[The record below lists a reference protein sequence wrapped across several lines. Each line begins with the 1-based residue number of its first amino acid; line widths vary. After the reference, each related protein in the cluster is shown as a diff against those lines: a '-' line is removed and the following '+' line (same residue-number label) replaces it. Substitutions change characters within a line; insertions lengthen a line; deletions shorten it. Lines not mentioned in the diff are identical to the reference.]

1 MAGASLAAGRALHG
15 RCLESPDAVPKLAL
29 YGQTNNPFTE
39 KCRRALVFK
48 KLDFELH
55 ISSGPEDVK
64 RWSPVTGL
72 LPVMRVDGDELVSDS
87 TNILLR
93 LEQLSPEPPLLSSVP
108 IVAAQQRNLED
119 WADESFL
126 WYWQEW
132 YRLEAAAP
140 PPPAAGAFARLRRL
154 FSGAEPPDARRRAQA
169 ELLRGLDD
177 RLSDLVNFLGSRR
190 FFYSDR
196 VSIADLTVYAML
208 LTLRRD
214 AMPGS
219 AALLAARTALGDFM
233 HRVEA
238 ETGGAQPA

>member
-1 MAGASLAAGRALHG
+1 
-15 RCLESPDAVPKLAL
+15 VPQLAL

-48 KLDFELH
+48 KLDFELL
-55 ISSGPEDVK
+55 ISTGPEDVK

-72 LPVMRVDGDELVSDS
+72 LPVMRIDRDELVSDS

-93 LEQLSPEPPLLSSVP
+93 LEQLCPEPPLLSSVP

-140 PPPAAGAFARLRRL
+140 APPPEGAWARLRRRL
-154 FSGAEPPDARRRAQA
+154 GGGAPADGRRRAQA

-177 RLSDLVNFLGSRR
+177 RLSDLENFLGSRR

-196 VSIADLTVYAML
+196 VSIADLTVHAML
-208 LTLRRD
+208 LTLRGD
-214 AMPGS
+214 AIPGS
-219 AALLAARTALGDFM
+219 AGLLSARTALGEFM
-233 HRVEA
+233 RRVEA
-238 ETGGAQPA
+238 ETGG

>member
-1 MAGASLAAGRALHG
+1 M
-15 RCLESPDAVPKLAL
+15 KLAL

-55 ISSGPEDVK
+55 VSTGPEDVK
-64 RWSPVTGL
+64 RWSPETGL
-72 LPVMRVDGDELVSDS
+72 LPVMRIDGELVSDS

-93 LEQLSPEPPLLSSVP
+93 LEQLCPEPPLIASVP

-132 YRLEAAAP
+132 SRLEAAAP
-140 PPPAAGAFARLRRL
+140 PAPPESAWARLRRRL
-154 FSGAEPPDARRRAQA
+154 GGAAPGDARRRAQA
-169 ELLRGLDD
+169 GLLRGLDD

-196 VSIADLTVYAML
+196 VSIADLTVHAML
-208 LTLRRD
+208 VTLRRD
-214 AMPGS
+214 TMPGS
-219 AALLAARTALGDFM
+219 AALVAARTALNEFM
-233 HRVEA
+233 LRVEA
-238 ETGGAQPA
+238 ETGG

>member
-1 MAGASLAAGRALHG
+1 
-15 RCLESPDAVPKLAL
+15 VPKLAL
-29 YGQTNNPFTE
+29 YGQSNNPFTE

-48 KLDFELH
+48 KLEFELH
-55 ISSGPEDVK
+55 LSTGPEDVK

-72 LPVMRVDGDELVSDS
+72 LPVMRVDGELVSDS

-93 LEQLSPEPPLLSSVP
+93 LEQLSPEPPLLASVP

-132 YRLEAAAP
+132 YRLEAATPP
-140 PPPAAGAFARLRRL
+140 PPPASAWARLRRR
-154 FSGAEPPDARRRAQA
+154 FGRGAPADPKRRAQA
-169 ELLRGLDD
+169 GLLRGLDD
-177 RLSDLVNFLGSRR
+177 RLSDLENFLGSRR

-196 VSIADLTVYAML
+196 VSMADLTVHAML

-214 AMPGS
+214 AIPGA
-219 AALLAARTALGDFM
+219 AALIDARPALGEFM
-233 HRVEA
+233 QRVAA
-238 ETGGAQPA
+238 ETGG

>member
-1 MAGASLAAGRALHG
+1 
-15 RCLESPDAVPKLAL
+15 VPKLAL
-29 YGQTNNPFTE
+29 YGQSNNPFTE
-39 KCRRALVFK
+39 KCQRALRFK

-55 ISSGPEDVK
+55 VSNGPEDVK

-72 LPVMRVDGDELVSDS
+72 LPVMRIDGDELVSDS

-93 LEQLSPEPPLLSSVP
+93 LEQLCPEPPLLSSVP

-132 YRLEAAAP
+132 YRLEAVAPRPAP
-140 PPPAAGAFARLRRL
+140 PAGAFARLRRL
-154 FSGAEPPDARRRAQA
+154 FAGTEPPDARRRAQA

-190 FFYSDR
+190 FFYADR
-196 VSIADLTVYAML
+196 VSMADLTVHAML

-214 AMPGS
+214 AIPGAS
-219 AALLAARTALGDFM
+219 ALIDARRPLGEFM
-233 HRVEA
+233 QRVEA
-238 ETGGAQPA
+238 ETGG

>member
-1 MAGASLAAGRALHG
+1 
-15 RCLESPDAVPKLAL
+15 VPKLAL

-48 KLDFELH
+48 KLDFAIH

-72 LPVMRVDGDELVSDS
+72 LPVMRVDDELVSDS

-93 LEQLSPEPPLLSSVP
+93 LEQLCPEPPLLSSVP

-140 PPPAAGAFARLRRL
+140 APRPEGGFARLRRL
-154 FSGAEPPDARRRAQA
+154 FAGAEPPDARRRAQA

-190 FFYSDR
+190 FFYSER
-196 VSIADLTVYAML
+196 VSMADLTVHAML
-208 LTLRRD
+208 VTLRRD

-219 AALLAARTALGDFM
+219 AALLAARTALTEFM

>member
-1 MAGASLAAGRALHG
+1 
-15 RCLESPDAVPKLAL
+15 VPKLAL

-55 ISSGPEDVK
+55 VSTGPEDVK

-72 LPVMRVDGDELVSDS
+72 LPVMRIDDDELVSDS

-93 LEQLSPEPPLLSSVP
+93 LEQLCPEPPLLSSVP

-140 PPPAAGAFARLRRL
+140 APAPPGAWARLRRR
-154 FSGAEPPDARRRAQA
+154 FGGGATASAATRRAQA

-190 FFYSDR
+190 FFYSER
-196 VSIADLTVYAML
+196 VSMADLTVHGML

-214 AMPGS
+214 AIPGS
-219 AALLAARTALGDFM
+219 ARLLAARTALGEFM
-233 HRVEA
+233 KRVEA
-238 ETGGAQPA
+238 ETGGAEP